1 MNRCNARLTPFL
13 VALGACAGL
22 LGLPALA
29 QTDTDAPAKLY
40 VRQFPAKA
48 LRGELVVLAP
58 PVISLDGKQDRLSVG
73 ARIRDV
79 NNHFVLSGPLLNQ
92 KLVVNYVRNAGGHVQ
107 DVWILNAEE
116 AKEKRAGNSTGTI
129 FNFTTGSA
137 TTAPVDN
144 GKTPYD
150 QLPAYKQ

>member
-1 MNRCNARLTPFL
+1 MNRCNFRLTPFL
-13 VALGACAGL
+13 AALATSAGL
-22 LGLPALA
+22 LALPALA
-29 QTDTDAPAKLY
+29 QTDPEAPAKPN

-48 LRGELVVLAP
+48 LRGEMVVLAP
-58 PVISLDGKQDRLSVG
+58 PVISMDGKQERLSVS
-73 ARIRDV
+73 ARIRDA
-79 NNHFVLSGPLLNQ
+79 NNNFVLSNPLLNQ
-92 KLVVNYVRNAGGHVQ
+92 KLVVNYLRNAAGQVQ

-116 AKEKRAGNSTGTI
+116 AKEKRAGNGDTF
-129 FNFTTGSA
+129 FNFTTGSS